1 MSENVGDTQPSGD
14 ELWRWLVGGLG
25 GGGIV
30 LALLVGAYATGYH
43 RGQHHPRSAAVATS
57 TVPAPSTTTETGTE
71 TAPSSP
77 GPIVATPALIARG
90 RSLYTAD
97 GCSSCHS
104 LTGKA
109 GVGPS
114 LNAVA
119 GRKVTSTS
127 GETITSDEA
136 YLVESIVSPDKQI
149 VKGYGAGI
157 MSAAIESHNFASNP
171 DDVRALVAFIR
182 SQK

>member
-1 MSENVGDTQPSGD
+1 MTENTGDRQPSSD
-14 ELWRWLVGGLG
+14 ELWRWLLGGLAA
-25 GGGIV
+25 GGII
-30 LALLVGAYATGYH
+30 LGLLVGAYATGYH
-43 RGQHHPRSAAVATS
+43 HGQHHPRGAAATAS
-57 TVPAPSTTTETGTE
+57 TVPAPSTTTGTSTGAT
-71 TAPSSP
+71 TSPP

-90 RSLYTAD
+90 RSLFTSD

-104 LTGKA
+104 LSGKA

-119 GRKVTSTS
+119 GRKVTLKT
-127 GETITSDEA
+127 GETITSDDA
-136 YLVESIVSPDKQI
+136 YLVRSIVSPDAQI

-157 MSAAIESHNFASNP
+157 MSAAIASDNFAGSP
-171 DDVRALVAFIR
+171 DDVRALVAFIS